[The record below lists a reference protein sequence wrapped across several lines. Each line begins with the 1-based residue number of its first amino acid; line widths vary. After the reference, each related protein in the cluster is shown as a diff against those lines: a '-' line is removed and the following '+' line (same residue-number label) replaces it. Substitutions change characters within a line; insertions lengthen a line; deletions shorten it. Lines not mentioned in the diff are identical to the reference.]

1 MIWRLFREI
10 ENEDVDEDTNKDEIS
25 PSMEEGAPLP
35 HVTYLERFVLCFRGC
50 LSGGHVGQ
58 GETGYNLGFRGLER
72 ILTQFEGQLNTQL
85 TLFLSLSVSG
95 NGGSCRSEKRTGG
108 ELANG

>member
-1 MIWRLFREI
+1 MLHTW
-10 ENEDVDEDTNKDEIS
+10 NGD
-25 PSMEEGAPLP
+25 
-35 HVTYLERFVLCFRGC
+35 C

-58 GETGYNLGFRGLER
+58 GETGYNLGISGLER
-72 ILTQFEGQLNTQL
+72 ILTQYEGQLNTQL
-85 TLFLSLSVSG
+85 THSLSLSLSVSG